1 MSTEEQFAN
10 NEMIIHLSDLYC
22 LHERYAAITTPG
34 GGSFLILRS
43 LFRDNP
49 PSRGKVGQT
58 ARVYVFYCFQW
69 CELSAF
75 TFHKNQTRKGLW
87 DETYS
92 ISSFFEKTK
101 KSEHLQM
108 FLQRQ
113 QEMHLQLFV
122 GPEYLNGPC
131 FFHRLFTSLLH
142 IPLFLLV
149 FSGIFLNSVKC
160 RQFE

>member
-1 MSTEEQFAN
+1 
-10 NEMIIHLSDLYC
+10 MIIHLSDLYC

-49 PSRGKVGQT
+49 PSTGKVGQT
-58 ARVYVFYCFQW
+58 ARVYIFYCFQW

-149 FSGIFLNSVKC
+149 LSGIFLNSVKC